1 MKSFIDRFFLL
12 NLDNN
17 NQVSVSV
24 SRMSVCIFFCDNRM
38 LLFVIIK
45 TNIAFYVSVSGD
57 EPADDESSVT
67 YAAVVP
73 KQRKTKGLLDLT
85 LLT

>member
-1 MKSFIDRFFLL
+1 
-12 NLDNN
+12 
-17 NQVSVSV
+17 
-24 SRMSVCIFFCDNRM
+24 M

>member
-1 MKSFIDRFFLL
+1 MHL
-12 NLDNN
+12 
-17 NQVSVSV
+17 
-24 SRMSVCIFFCDNRM
+24 FCDNLM

-57 EPADDESSVT
+57 EPADDESSLT

-73 KQRKTKGLLDLT
+73 KQRTTKGLLDLT
-85 LLT
+85 LLTWCEENQKSITDH